1 VGGSFDC
8 FHRGHVNLLRA
19 AHDIAAGGRVVVA
32 VNADDFHAAY
42 RHKPPVIGEA
52 DRLAVVLACR
62 YVTHAFLM
70 PNHAAQ
76 PSVIAS
82 WKPDYIVH
90 GDDWMGDSLLVQL
103 GIDEAFLHDHEILMY
118 YAPYTKD
125 ISTTV
130 IRDRLGLP

>member
-1 VGGSFDC
+1 M

-32 VNADDFHAAY
+32 VNADQFHHAY
-42 RHKPPVIGEA
+42 RGKPPVIGEQ
-52 DRLAVVLACR
+52 DRLAVVLGCR

-76 PSVIAS
+76 RGIIEA

-90 GDDWMGDSLLVQL
+90 GDDWTGDSLLAQL

-125 ISTTV
+125 ISSRGV
-130 IRDRLGLP
+130 RDRLGLP